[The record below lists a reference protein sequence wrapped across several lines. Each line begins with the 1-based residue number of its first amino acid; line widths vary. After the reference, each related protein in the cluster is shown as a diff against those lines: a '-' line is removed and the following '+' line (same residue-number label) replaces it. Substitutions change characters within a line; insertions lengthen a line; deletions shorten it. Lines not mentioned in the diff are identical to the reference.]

1 MHTSSAGLL
10 LANNGADVLDIMT
23 NILKDFDD
31 DEMIG
36 KSRERLSSNGSSETS
51 GNDKERRRRS
61 VQEISNKNFTD
72 KERRR
77 KSDQENSNKNFACKY
92 HRVICPVLHT
102 TYSFKMCSLRTK
114 IANTTF

>member
-23 NILKDFDD
+23 NILEDFDD

-51 GNDKERRRRS
+51 GPVVRNDKEQRRRS
-61 VQEISNKNFTD
+61 VQETSNKNFID

-77 KSDQENSNKNFACKY
+77 KSVQENSNKNFACKY

-102 TYSFKMCSLRTK
+102 TYSFNP
-114 IANTTF
+114 I